1 MPIDIAHL
9 LGLDGGCVQEHAE
22 FHHFIRSRDVAG
34 TKSDH
39 ANGNHCKNAAAV
51 HDFTPPVLSPQMI
64 GSSDQLRT
72 TIYHNWG
79 SAVVL
84 CVTAYL
90 RVRLPSWVMSGQSFD
105 CLECLLSHPKLP

>member
-39 ANGNHCKNAAAV
+39 ANGHHCKNAPAA
-51 HDFTPPVLSPQMI
+51 HDLTPPVLIRHSPDDRLI
-64 GSSDQLRT
+64 QLRT

-79 SAVVL
+79 SAAVL
-84 CVTAYL
+84 CVIAYV
-90 RVRLPSWVMSGQSFD
+90 RVRLPTRSFA
-105 CLECLLSHPKLP
+105 SVGR